1 MAFVGA
7 GISLVGRYSGSGV
20 FGDEH
25 LTMPITVGFPRS
37 KHSGE
42 PALHVKQVL

>member
-1 MAFVGA
+1 
-7 GISLVGRYSGSGV
+7 V

-25 LTMPITVGFPRS
+25 LIMLIAVGIPRS

-42 PALHVKQVL
+42 LDLHVKQVL